1 MTILLIGS
9 VLFGAVLGRFFK
21 FLILVPAC
29 GFVLGAVLVESTYV
43 EHGLLR
49 QVLEFAVLIT
59 SLQIGYVLGLISS
72 FATRKA
78 APCAL
83 VTPTAA
89 TVGRDLKSLV
99 TRYRDRVSRIYLR
112 QASQIPKSMSS
123 PNPSGSNVRSVR
135 PRPRNEV

>member
-21 FLILVPAC
+21 FLILVPTCA
-29 GFVLGAVLVESTYV
+29 FVLGAVLVESTYV

-78 APCAL
+78 APGPGNAYS
-83 VTPTAA
+83 
-89 TVGRDLKSLV
+89 GDGG
-99 TRYRDRVSRIYLR
+99 TRR
-112 QASQIPKSMSS
+112 
-123 PNPSGSNVRSVR
+123 PSGSNDPSARVLGMKFDGLMQASPIGR
-135 PRPRNEV
+135 

>member
-21 FLILVPAC
+21 FLILVPTCA
-29 GFVLGAVLVESTYV
+29 FVLGAVLVESTYV

-72 FATRKA
+72 FAMRKA
-78 APCAL
+78 APAL

-89 TVGRDLKSLV
+89 TVGRDLKSVV
-99 TRYRDRVSRIYLR
+99 TRY
-112 QASQIPKSMSS
+112 
-123 PNPSGSNVRSVR
+123 RSVR